1 MGKLEYHGP
10 MDRVNRATVA
20 GFAALAFAFVLA
32 SGASAQINA
41 APPSVTSQGFGGRAI
56 NAAPPSVTS
65 QGFGGRAINGAPP
78 SVTSLGPRGYTP
90 GSNPAYPNS
99 HPTIAGTAPAQPADT
114 HHHHNHDH
122 DYWGVYGVPYY
133 YGDNGY
139 YDNGDSAPDPNQQQA
154 AGPTIFDRNGTGYVP
169 RPPATTAYN
178 DPAPADPAAGDRS
191 DPAPDQPETVL
202 VFKDGH
208 QVEVGNY
215 AIVGTTLYDLSD
227 GHRRKVA
234 LADLD
239 LNATVKENDN
249 RGIDFA
255 VPSGAEAN

>member
-1 MGKLEYHGP
+1 MGKPEYDGAMHWS
-10 MDRVNRATVA
+10 NRATVA
-20 GFAALAFAFVLA
+20 GFRVLSVAFFLATTAA
-32 SGASAQINA
+32 AQVNA
-41 APPSVTSQGFGGRAI
+41 APPSVTSL
-56 NAAPPSVTS
+56 
-65 QGFGGRAINGAPP
+65 GFGGRAINGTPP

-90 GSNPAYPNS
+90 GNNPAFPNS
-99 HPTIAGTAPAQPADT
+99 HPTIAGTAPAQPATDT

-122 DYWGVYGVPYY
+122 EYWGLYGVPYY

-139 YDNGDSAPDPNQQQA
+139 YDNGDASANVDPQPSG
-154 AGPTIFDRNGTGYVP
+154 GPTIFDRNGTGYVP
-169 RPPATTAYN
+169 RPAASSAYL
-178 DPAPADPAAGDRS
+178 DPAPADPVADSEPAA
-191 DPAPDQPETVL
+191 DQPETVL

-215 AIVGTTLYDLSD
+215 AIVGKTLYDLSD

-249 RGIDFA
+249 RGVDFA
-255 VPSGAEAN
+255 LPSGAEAN